1 MTGSWVTFLGFITIS
16 LVAFHSNALS
26 KVAHVCTTCH
36 ANATCQNKSDGKPTC
51 ICNYGF
57 VGNGRT
63 FCQDKD
69 ECQIGTEKICGNH
82 TACHNTHG
90 GFYCTCLKGY
100 HPSNDMTTFI
110 PNDGTYCA
118 AVDCGTPST
127 LSSSVVH
134 LRKSTT
140 FGSKVTYTCKEG
152 FIHKSGNDTSV
163 CSADGLWVG
172 ADLVCEAVDCG
183 IPPNISNTLMHFAG
197 NATYR
202 SKVVYQCQPGYTGE
216 NMSSVCTAAG
226 WWESSGLV
234 CKAVDCGIPP
244 NISNALTHFAG
255 ISTFGNKVVY
265 QCQPGYTGGNKSSVC
280 TAAGRW
286 ENVSLV
292 CEAVDCGIPPN
303 ISNALTHFA
312 GISTFGNKVVYQ
324 CQPGYTGG
332 NKSSVCT
339 AAGRWENVSLVC
351 EAVNCGIPPNVL
363 NAQMH
368 FTGETTYGN
377 KVVYQCQ
384 PGYLERNESSVCTA
398 AGQWE
403 RVQMACRAVDCGIPP
418 NISNAL
424 IRFVGNSTYGNKV
437 VYQCQLGYTGGN
449 ISSVCTAAGQWERVS
464 LVCKAVDCET
474 PPNISNALMHFAGNT
489 TYGSKVVYQCLPG
502 YVGGNVSLVCTAAG
516 QWERDRMACKVVLQN
531 SIQVT
536 MRHQKALSTAV
547 DCGIPPNI
555 SNALM
560 HFAGNTT
567 YGSKIVYQCQ
577 PGYFGGNESS
587 LCTAAGQWE
596 RVSLACK
603 EVDCGSPPLI
613 LHADILWNGA
623 TGLGSTA
630 HYKCLPGF
638 HTVRGKNISVC
649 ALNGEWENVTLVC
662 KEVDCGKPPLIPH
675 IDILWNGTTGLGS
688 VAHYKCEPGFHRLR
702 GRTFSFCM
710 LNGQWEDITL
720 VCKEI
725 NCGCPPV
732 IEHADLVWDNTSRV
746 GSVVYYRCKEEF
758 MKVGGKTFSVCTEGG
773 VWEKGTLICE
783 VPTPTVSA
791 EITTSAS
798 AEDISDVSVFN
809 ESCLKWRRSTGWRG
823 LERTYLFQIEGRR
836 PYQKE
841 FYHEAMFN
849 FTTKEGSPELCLNLQ
864 PGTNYTVNI
873 TALPTGLSALITVT
887 TEIAEPE
894 MVDVQFI
901 ATEGQLQP
909 LILRRAED
917 KNGPISL
924 YQVVVFPLCPQ
935 CVFDCS
941 LLSTQGFYNSSTD
954 TGGYVAAEFRAEV
967 IVGKLT
973 FSIGDRQYYGE
984 FYNAPL
990 ERGKDYYIIL
1000 RTISEWNM
1008 VGLLLLTGL
1017 RCFDSVEKY

>member
-1 MTGSWVTFLGFITIS
+1 
-16 LVAFHSNALS
+16 
-26 KVAHVCTTCH
+26 VCTTCH

-118 AVDCGTPST
+118 V
-127 LSSSVVH
+127 
-134 LRKSTT
+134 
-140 FGSKVTYTCKEG
+140 F
-152 FIHKSGNDTSV
+152 
-163 CSADGLWVG
+163 
-172 ADLVCEAVDCG
+172 
-183 IPPNISNTLMHFAG
+183 
-197 NATYR
+197 
-202 SKVVYQCQPGYTGE
+202 
-216 NMSSVCTAAG
+216 MSLE
-226 WWESSGLV
+226 ESFCCRGGGQS
-234 CKAVDCGIPP
+234 
-244 NISNALTHFAG
+244 

-265 QCQPGYTGGNKSSVC
+265 QCQPGYTGREAPLPFEKKTKF
-280 TAAGRW
+280 TAC
-286 ENVSLV
+286 S
-292 CEAVDCGIPPN
+292 
-303 ISNALTHFA
+303 
-312 GISTFGNKVVYQ
+312 
-324 CQPGYTGG
+324 
-332 NKSSVCT
+332 
-339 AAGRWENVSLVC
+339 
-351 EAVNCGIPPNVL
+351 
-363 NAQMH
+363 
-368 FTGETTYGN
+368 
-377 KVVYQCQ
+377 
-384 PGYLERNESSVCTA
+384 
-398 AGQWE
+398 
-403 RVQMACRAVDCGIPP
+403 
-418 NISNAL
+418 
-424 IRFVGNSTYGNKV
+424 
-437 VYQCQLGYTGGN
+437 
-449 ISSVCTAAGQWERVS
+449 
-464 LVCKAVDCET
+464 
-474 PPNISNALMHFAGNT
+474 
-489 TYGSKVVYQCLPG
+489 
-502 YVGGNVSLVCTAAG
+502 
-516 QWERDRMACKVVLQN
+516 
-531 SIQVT
+531 
-536 MRHQKALSTAV
+536 QK
-547 DCGIPPNI
+547 
-555 SNALM
+555 
-560 HFAGNTT
+560 
-567 YGSKIVYQCQ
+567 
-577 PGYFGGNESS
+577 
-587 LCTAAGQWE
+587 
-596 RVSLACK
+596 
-603 EVDCGSPPLI
+603 VDCGSPPLI

-649 ALNGEWENVTLVC
+649 ALNGEWENV
-662 KEVDCGKPPLIPH
+662 
-675 IDILWNGTTGLGS
+675 
-688 VAHYKCEPGFHRLR
+688 
-702 GRTFSFCM
+702 
-710 LNGQWEDITL
+710 TL

-783 VPTPTVSA
+783 ANKQKIPTLFSFKISSVVWQKPQLIRSDSQILYKIQAYRRSPEQVYRPLPHTYTLEMILYCCLHINPGRNVLFFLDPPPHCGIPSILRFQTVFSR
-791 EITTSAS
+791 ILNS
-798 AEDISDVSVFN
+798 EDISDVSVFN

-887 TEIAEPE
+887 TEIAEKKSLSGVFVKCPPTALNWYELFTIKALLFYVSILVKQNWHDPLACRVMRKKKKGGVPGLKENQLTHPKSIFSLSCMSISSTTPILLFITSLYSEPE

-1008 VGLLLLTGL
+1008 VRKQSCVIWAKVKGTSHSLQHTIGIGIGSVVVVIFLLFISFLLA
-1017 RCFDSVEKY
+1017 

>member
-324 CQPGYTGG
+324 
-332 NKSSVCT
+332 S
-339 AAGRWENVSLVC
+339 
-351 EAVNCGIPPNVL
+351 
-363 NAQMH
+363 
-368 FTGETTYGN
+368 
-377 KVVYQCQ
+377 
-384 PGYLERNESSVCTA
+384 
-398 AGQWE
+398 
-403 RVQMACRAVDCGIPP
+403 VDCGIPP

-489 TYGSKVVYQCLPG
+489 TYG
-502 YVGGNVSLVCTAAG
+502 T
-516 QWERDRMACKVVLQN
+516 
-531 SIQVT
+531 
-536 MRHQKALSTAV
+536 V

-623 TGLGSTA
+623 TGLG
-630 HYKCLPGF
+630 K
-638 HTVRGKNISVC
+638 
-649 ALNGEWENVTLVC
+649 
-662 KEVDCGKPPLIPH
+662 VDCGKPPLIPH

-798 AEDISDVSVFN
+798 
-809 ESCLKWRRSTGWRG
+809 
-823 LERTYLFQIEGRR
+823 
-836 PYQKE
+836 
-841 FYHEAMFN
+841 
-849 FTTKEGSPELCLNLQ
+849 
-864 PGTNYTVNI
+864 
-873 TALPTGLSALITVT
+873 
-887 TEIAEPE
+887 EPE

-1008 VGLLLLTGL
+1008 DQMVPSSGGTFLSL
-1017 RCFDSVEKY
+1017 RYVEVEGEPPIVRG